1 MHNEELAS
9 KSFLV
14 IDDYGDMRSM
24 LRNML
29 RMFGA
34 TVIET
39 CNNGKDAITQLEK
52 GDFDVVLCD
61 YNLGAGK
68 DGQQVLE
75 EAKHRELIGVST
87 IFVMITAEN
96 TREMV
101 FGAMEYSPDSYL
113 AKPFTKETLL
123 ARLQKLVVSKS
134 SMAPVEQAVRDKHLD
149 EAIKQLDS
157 LILKKPRNIAEL
169 VRYKSELCLLAH
181 KYDQAMAIFEKVLA
195 IREVPWAIMG
205 TGQVHYARGDYEE
218 AREIFQDLIYE
229 NEELT
234 SAYDWLAKTLL
245 VMDEPD
251 EAQDIL
257 ESAVELSPKAIL
269 RQQALG
275 DIALR
280 NSNFES
286 AEKAFSQAVQQG
298 RHSVFRSPTTYA
310 KLANSKSN
318 LDAHD
323 AALTVIQQLEKE
335 FGTDKEAR
343 LIVKTSESQI
353 FANAGDE
360 ENAQKSFKGAEKL
373 FQRLSGK
380 ISPDSTME
388 MVKACVSVDERE
400 RGLDILK
407 DTIRNNHD
415 NDELLKEI
423 ESLFETQGFEGDAK
437 EMICSTRDEIY
448 QLNNTGV
455 TLTQE
460 GKFDEAAELF
470 TKAATG
476 MPANRVINLNAAK
489 VLIRF
494 MQKKGKTTEYISLSR
509 KYLDR
514 VRKLDG
520 DNPALSKLQ
529 ESLKGIVDAT

>member
-1 MHNEELAS
+1 MRNEELAS
-9 KSFLV
+9 NRFLV
-14 IDDYGDMRSM
+14 VDDYGDMRSM

-29 RMFGA
+29 HMFGI
-34 TVIET
+34 TDITT
-39 CNNGKDAITQLEK
+39 CNNGKEAITQLET

-87 IFVMITAEN
+87 IFIMVTAEN

-101 FGAMEYSPDSYL
+101 FGAMEYAPDSYL
-113 AKPFTKETLL
+113 AKPFTKDTLL
-123 ARLQKLVVSKS
+123 ARLNKLVVSKAD
-134 SMAPVEQAVRDKHLD
+134 MAPVQQAVRDKQLD
-149 EAIKQLDS
+149 LAIKQLDN
-157 LILKKPRNIAEL
+157 LIMEKPRNIAEL
-169 VRYKSELCLLAH
+169 VRYKSELCLQAQ
-181 KYDQAMAIFEKVLA
+181 KYNQAMAIFERVLA
-195 IREVPWAIMG
+195 IREVPWAVMG

-245 VMDEPD
+245 AIDEPI

-275 DIALR
+275 DIALM
-280 NSNFES
+280 NSDYEC
-286 AEKAFSQAVQQG
+286 AEKAFGQAVRLG
-298 RHSVFRSPTTYA
+298 RHSVFKSPTAYA
-310 KLANSKSN
+310 RLATSKSH
-318 LDAHD
+318 LDASSD
-323 AALTVIQQLEKE
+323 ALQAIQQLEKE
-335 FGTDKEAR
+335 FGSDREAK
-343 LIVKTSESQI
+343 LIARTSESQI
-353 FANAGDE
+353 YSNAGDE
-360 ENAQKSFKGAEKL
+360 ANAKKSFKRADKL

-380 ISPDSTME
+380 ISPSGVME
-388 MVKACVSVDERE
+388 MVKACVSVGEQE
-400 RGLDILK
+400 KGLAALK
-407 DTIRNNHD
+407 DTVRNNHD

-423 ESLFETQGFEGDAK
+423 ESLFHTLGFKGDAK
-437 EMICSTRDEIY
+437 EMIDSTRDEIY

-455 TLTQE
+455 TLSQK
-460 GKFDEAAELF
+460 GKFNEAAELF
-470 TKAATG
+470 TQAASG
-476 MPANRVINLNAAK
+476 MPSNRVINLNAAK
-489 VLIRF
+489 VLIRL
-494 MQKKGKTTEYISLSR
+494 MQKKGKNIEYIGLTR

-520 DNPALSKLQ
+520 ANPALGKLQ
-529 ESLKGIVDAT
+529 ASLQNIVNVA